1 MALKDFFAQGPSMIG
16 VFLMALAAIYLTVSV
31 IIGMIRD
38 RKGPASDRNYAP
50 PSEQPVRKPW

>member
-1 MALKDFFAQGPSMIG
+1 MIG

-38 RKGPASDRNYAP
+38 RKGPSGDRTYAP
-50 PSEQPVRKPW
+50 PSEAPARKTW